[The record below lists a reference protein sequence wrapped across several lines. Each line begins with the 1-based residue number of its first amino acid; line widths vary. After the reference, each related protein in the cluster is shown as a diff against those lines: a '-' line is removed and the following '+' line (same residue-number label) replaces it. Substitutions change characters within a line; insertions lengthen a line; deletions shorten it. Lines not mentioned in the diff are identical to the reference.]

1 MALDFAGQIHYN
13 VARICHVFSAGSTK
27 YPEASRK
34 FYTILAAGDYL
45 DERGVHGFGGQ
56 AIVSAFLNA
65 L

>member
-1 MALDFAGQIHYN
+1 MALDFSCQIHYN
-13 VARICHVFSAGSTK
+13 VARIHHVFSAGSTK

-34 FYTILAAGDYL
+34 FHTILAAGDYL
-45 DERGVHGFGGQ
+45 DEHGLHGLGGQ